1 MMLTEQEVE
10 NQLTSFYRTMDE
22 TVEERAPVWH
32 PGLSRLRGGP
42 SWRVQLMAT
51 AALLVLAIGVG
62 LLVREARLIKPTSP
76 VSSPAPRAG
85 SALVINLDNPVAPIG
100 LLSDQKGW
108 EVSGQS
114 LNITSNGGRTWHDIT
129 PANSQGNCCA
139 VFFLDQTQGW
149 AGGAWSM
156 GSPTLKIF
164 RTADGGATWSKVGEP
179 GPTSSAPCCPTL
191 DFIDANHGWLI
202 YNDSQAFAVGVG
214 FTGKLMQT
222 SDGGAHW
229 TALPDLPAVAA
240 QRPFFADSSVHFID
254 SHTGWY
260 VGWNDQITQHLY
272 ITHDGGQSW
281 SEQNVPI
288 PASEGAQS
296 KYLAVPSFLS
306 PTRGVLPITLADG
319 RVLVDVSNDGG
330 STWRL
335 DPAMSVVFPKNGR
348 QPASI
353 GMAAPT
359 FVGNGVIAL
368 VVGADL
374 ELNTGNGWTT
384 ITPAGAAGNIYD
396 VQFANA
402 RVGWALIPHQCQICA
417 YTQYELKKT
426 TDGGRTWFD
435 VRS

>member
-1 MMLTEQEVE
+1 MLTEQEVE

-22 TVEERAPVWH
+22 TIEERAPAWR
-32 PGLSRLRGGP
+32 PGLSRLRSRP

-62 LLVREARLIKPTSP
+62 LLIREARLIKPTEP
-76 VSSPAPRAG
+76 VTSPAPRAG
-85 SALVINLDNPVAPIG
+85 SVHLVTLMNPVHPIG
-100 LLSDQKGW
+100 LLSEAQGW
-108 EVSGQS
+108 EVSGNS
-114 LNITSNGGRTWHDIT
+114 LNMTSTDGRSWHDIT

-139 VFFLDQTQGW
+139 VFFIDSMHGW
-149 AGGAWSM
+149 AGGAWSTA
-156 GSPTLKIF
+156 SPTLKIF
-164 RTADGGATWSKVGEP
+164 RTADGGATWSQVGEP

-191 DFIDANHGWLI
+191 DFVDANHGWLI
-202 YNDSQAFAVGVG
+202 YNDSQAFAVGTG

-240 QRPFFADSSVHFID
+240 QRPFFADSSVQFID

-260 VGWNDQITQHLY
+260 VGWNEQITQHLY

-281 SEQNVPI
+281 SEQRVSV

-296 KYLAVPSFLS
+296 KYIAVPSFLS

-319 RVLVDVSNDGG
+319 RVMVDVSDDGG
-330 STWRL
+330 STWKL
-335 DPAMSVVFPKNGR
+335 DPAMSVVFPQNGR
-348 QPASI
+348 QLASI
-353 GMAAPT
+353 GRAAPT
-359 FVGNGVIAL
+359 FVGNGVVAL
-368 VVGADL
+368 VVGRDL

-384 ITPAGAAGNIYD
+384 ITPAGAAGGIYD

-402 RVGWALIPHQCQICA
+402 RVGWALIVHQCQVACSS
-417 YTQYELKKT
+417 QYELMKT
-426 TDGGRTWFD
+426 GDGGRTWTD
-435 VRS
+435 VGS